1 MLSKRENGIMLLPAP
16 VGVPVTDPASEVELA
31 PKSEQAGGRPLI
43 QQPPSREDRCKLR
56 VIKLSRQARV
66 KLYSL

>member
-31 PKSEQAGGRPLI
+31 PKSEQAGGRLLF
-43 QQPPSREDRCKLR
+43 SNLR
-56 VIKLSRQARV
+56 AEKIAVSFV
-66 KLYSL
+66 